1 MKTSDFFYCYNI
13 DVSNFLKSKGI
24 KFIHIAREPKSNK
37 LYSLY
42 FRTNELTKALI
53 EYNKQK

>member
-1 MKTSDFFYCYNI
+1 MQPSDFFYCYNI
-13 DVSNFLKSKGI
+13 QVSEYLKSKGF

-42 FRTNELTKALI
+42 LRTDELNTAIK
-53 EYNKQK
+53 EYNKTK